1 MSSSTPHNHLTQFQ
15 KILVL
20 FTSFFLALSILFF
33 RAYIAPSDSLD
44 ELARRSIEPEI
55 AFANGKPTLVEFYA
69 DWCEVCR
76 EMAPAMLSSE
86 KNHSKE
92 INYVLLNVDNDRWI
106 DLLEEYEVNGIPQ
119 INFFDEFGTL
129 KTIAIGQRTFDEI
142 EKVIFG
148 LLEKTTIPQLAGGK
162 NPQISKLSINSSS
175 KDKTTSNVKPRSHG

>member
-1 MSSSTPHNHLTQFQ
+1 MLDQI
-15 KILVL
+15 K
-20 FTSFFLALSILFF
+20 ALHWVKENIENFGGD
-33 RAYIAPSDSLD
+33 PSNITIFGESAGGFSVDANYMITVDFSAITD
-44 ELARRSIEPEI
+44 FSIEKFI
-55 AFANGKPTLVEFYA
+55 A
-69 DWCEVCR
+69 DWSWTDTFKLTIGLMHVGGTILEYR
-76 EMAPAMLSSE
+76 A
-86 KNHSKE
+86 KE
-92 INYVLLNVDNDRWI
+92 GYE